1 MSVADLSPERE
12 IDRIAA
18 PQALQFPLAF
28 TPFERLM
35 LLDDRP
41 DYPMTIHVELG
52 FTGRL
57 DRTVFVAAMEQT
69 IARHPLLA
77 ARIGWHGRWPYWL
90 GPSVSPAKIA
100 WHVSEPPLHPMRPTQ
115 IDLVRGPGVEAHVHV
130 GAETTSVLTLFHHS
144 CCDGQGARRFLFDL
158 VSAYDRIAL
167 GEQSAR
173 ERARMDTLLQERLRR
188 RSEFVAGPERVVEA
202 EGQTSFWEKAKN
214 ALTYV
219 TTQPARLAG
228 PFQFASASPSHGKPL
243 VHNVLLEIDETANL
257 RKRAQEEGATFND
270 VAVAKLM
277 QVCADWNRR
286 HEQASDSRHV
296 RVCMPTD
303 LRSKED
309 DVLPA
314 ANRTGYAFL
323 TRRFGDT
330 RDWSKLLAS
339 VRDETNYIKDYRV
352 GLDFVTNMAVIQKV
366 PLLLPLYLRYT
377 RCQTTTVLTNLGDA
391 TRRLRRRFPMDGGR
405 MVIGGCPLDFV
416 KVTPPVRPGTRA
428 GWGMCICGG
437 RLAISLL
444 TDPFT
449 FSDDDTQ
456 QLLDDYVSS
465 LRQWNNHHA
474 P

>member
-1 MSVADLSPERE
+1 MSIADLSPERE
-12 IDRIAA
+12 IARVAAA
-18 PQALQFPLAF
+18 PALQFPLAF

-57 DRTVFVAAMEQT
+57 DKTVFVAAMEQA
-69 IARHPLLA
+69 IARHPLLG
-77 ARIGWHGRWPYWL
+77 ARIGWRGRWPYWL
-90 GPSVSPAKIA
+90 GPSLSPARIA
-100 WHVSEPPLHPMRPTQ
+100 WQESEPPLHPMRPTQ
-115 IDLVRGPGVEAHVHV
+115 IDLVGGPGVEAHVYA
-130 GAETTSVLTLFHHS
+130 GAEKTSVLALFHHS

-173 ERARMDTLLQERLRR
+173 ERARMDTLLAERLRR
-188 RSEFVAGPERVVEA
+188 RSEFAAGPERVESEA
-202 EGQTSFWEKAKN
+202 QTSFWEKTKN
-214 ALTYV
+214 AFAYV
-219 TTQPARLAG
+219 TTQPERLAG
-228 PFQFASASPSHGKPL
+228 PLARSALSSHKKPL

-286 HEQASDSRHV
+286 HEQAPESRHV

-303 LRSKED
+303 LRLKD
-309 DVLPA
+309 DDSLPA

-323 TRRFGDT
+323 TRQFAAT

-352 GLDFVTNMAVIQKV
+352 GLDLVTHMAVIQKV
-366 PLLLPLYLRYT
+366 PLLLPLYLKYA

-391 TRRLRRRFPMDGGR
+391 TRRLRRRFPMDAGR

-449 FSDDDTQ
+449 FDDDAAQ
-456 QLLDDYVSS
+456 QLLDAYVSS
-465 LRQWNNHHA
+465 LRQWNNHHGR
-474 P
+474 